1 MTGRWN
7 DHYEVL
13 AADPLDSG
21 ARDLPSSSWGPSL
34 VVAAVVRRFGRI
46 IIIIVGAQLPFQIV
60 RWHHSEQVHAHD

>member
-1 MTGRWN
+1 MTIMKLLLLILLILEQGIFPVRRG
-7 DHYEVL
+7 V
-13 AADPLDSG
+13 
-21 ARDLPSSSWGPSL
+21 RSL

>member
-1 MTGRWN
+1 MIIMKF
-7 DHYEVL
+7 L
-13 AADPLDSG
+13 
-21 ARDLPSSSWGPSL
+21 LPILLILEQGIFPVRRGVRSL